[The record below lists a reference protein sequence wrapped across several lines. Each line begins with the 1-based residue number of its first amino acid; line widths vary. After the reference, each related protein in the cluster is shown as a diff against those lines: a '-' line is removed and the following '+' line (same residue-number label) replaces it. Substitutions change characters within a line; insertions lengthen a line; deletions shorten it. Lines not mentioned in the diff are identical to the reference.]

1 MKLSKK
7 DSSLLRVSQKFPKF
21 FSENFL
27 NNDLKKEEN
36 AQKIENIE
44 KTQND
49 PTIH

>member
-7 DSSLLRVSQKFPKF
+7 DSSLSAVSQKFPEF
-21 FSENFL
+21 FSGNFQ

-36 AQKIENIE
+36 AQKILNIE

-49 PTIH
+49 STMH